1 MCANTSEAATVC
13 NANHK
18 SSPRLPF
25 AGCPLRPRQTRP
37 NRVAPQE
44 KSNALYTVPFFPPS
58 LTPHPRHPH
67 PFSPS
72 TAIPN
77 STQPKYKFAC
87 AVPLFPSATC
97 LCARANLCLTEAPK
111 KTTNAEYARRASP
124 SEHILT
130 IGSSPGP
137 PAMRP
142 PFRDHGVCF
151 LFDLAAGSLAL
162 EKIGNGQALARPSMA
177 SGMRRTM
184 RHCTVRTIRPPEIK
198 DETASG
204 TRGPLWQRLILQAPP
219 RNTSETVK
227 NSKTKRDENEN
238 KKRNKSPH
246 GRAWRRYSPLRAF
259 RFHDRELAR

>member
-1 MCANTSEAATVC
+1 VCANTSEAAKVC

-18 SSPRLPF
+18 SSSRLPF

-87 AVPLFPSATC
+87 ALPLFPSATC

-111 KTTNAEYARRASP
+111 KRQMQNMRAGRLRASIF
-124 SEHILT
+124 SQLGQVQGLLRCGRLSGITECVFFLT
-130 IGSSPGP
+130 WRQG
-137 PAMRP
+137 RW
-142 PFRDHGVCF
+142 RW
-151 LFDLAAGSLAL
+151 
-162 EKIGNGQALARPSMA
+162 KR
-177 SGMRRTM
+177 
-184 RHCTVRTIRPPEIK
+184 
-198 DETASG
+198 SG
-204 TRGPLWQRLILQAPP
+204 TDTR
-219 RNTSETVK
+219 
-227 NSKTKRDENEN
+227 
-238 KKRNKSPH
+238 
-246 GRAWRRYSPLRAF
+246 
-259 RFHDRELAR
+259 